1 MRSST
6 KTLYFPLAGLDR
18 SRSYG
23 VATEPSEN
31 RVYATPLAVN
41 VRGTDVFGGRYR
53 GGSRPG
59 LKRIDAILGQSE
71 IFYKPTTFYRGR
83 KIFADGKLWF
93 ASRAGDITDFAVSG
107 DGDDPTRPAMGKVG
121 FASIEDTEEITAI
134 FCNSNSAV
142 FVATKTSVWMCEGDV
157 TTGSFVRISSYAGV
171 VSKDAWAYD
180 GTAFYFVSANGI
192 YAFAPG
198 QGVVRVSD
206 NVPEEISG
214 MTSALVAYDAEHDA
228 LHIFSDKGDWFFDIK
243 AKAWWPQVFYVE
255 HRPVESASVLV
266 DSIRKVALH
275 GSDGKW
281 RVFDNKSATDD
292 GRSFLSSVAIGP
304 IRTGAREDMDGMFD
318 RLTSILALGSQDVR
332 CDLYVGKTAEES
344 VTAVKNDD
352 AVCRIA
358 LSEGRNRHFLLRVR
372 GAWVTLVLSA
382 SEPWAFESMT
392 AVVKSLGGLR

>member
-6 KTLYFPLAGLDR
+6 KTLHFPLAGLDR

-71 IFYKPTTFYRGR
+71 IFDKPTTFYRGR
-83 KIFADGKLWF
+83 KIYADGKLWY
-93 ASRAGDITDFAVSG
+93 ASRSGDISDFNVSG
-107 DGDDPTRPAMGKVG
+107 DGDDPSRPAVGKVG
-121 FASIEDTEEITAI
+121 FASLNDAEPITAV
-134 FCNSNSAV
+134 FCVATSAL

-198 QGVVRVSD
+198 QGVARVSD

-214 MTSALVAYDAEHDA
+214 IGNALVAYDAEHNA
-228 LHIFSDKGDWFFDIK
+228 LHIFTDKGDWFYDIK
-243 AKAWWPQVFYVE
+243 AKAWWPHVFYAE

-266 DSIRKVALH
+266 GGIRKVALH
-275 GSDGKW
+275 GSDDKW
-281 RVFDNKSATDD
+281 RVFDNTASTDD
-292 GRSFLSSVAIGP
+292 GRSFISSVAIGP
-304 IRTGAREDMDGMFD
+304 IRTGAREDMDGMLD
-318 RLTSILALGSQDVR
+318 RLSAVLALGTQDVH
-332 CDLYVGKTAEES
+332 CDIYVGKTAEES
-344 VTAVKNDD
+344 VLAAKNDD
-352 AVCRIA
+352 AVCRLA
-358 LSEGRNRHFLLRVR
+358 LSEGRNSHFLLRVR

-382 SEPWAFESMT
+382 AEPWAFESMT